1 MGEKFVE
8 NFFQK
13 TLDKIAIVWYNG
25 EYGSF
30 AVANEPGI
38 RKEGWLPTSLIIYQ
52 VFHIP
57 WIFLVLV

>member
-30 AVANEPGI
+30 AVANEPA
-38 RKEGWLPTSLIIYQ
+38 
-52 VFHIP
+52 
-57 WIFLVLV
+57 